1 MPNGQLSDGRQA
13 AHHASTGDT
22 SRAAQRIKQRACID
36 RSADASRTIEHVP
49 PSKVRLYRSEGEN
62 VREHHPALRAAAYG
76 DENALCIRT
85 RRMANNVATTF
96 AMARPFTEI
105 QRDSGPN
112 RSEIAKCDRSSA

>member
-1 MPNGQLSDGRQA
+1 MAVKPRIMHRPATRRVPRTALSDVRASIA
-13 AHHASTGDT
+13 APTHRGT
-22 SRAAQRIKQRACID
+22 SI
-36 RSADASRTIEHVP
+36 HVP

-112 RSEIAKCDRSSA
+112 RSEIAKCDRSIA